1 MNKGVIFFIVIVL
14 AVLAIVFIPKNKD
27 NTAPVMDETM
37 MTEEMSQD
45 MQGAA
50 VEALDASADAMVET
64 PMTDAAAEG
73 VVEVPATETTPT
85 VTE

>member
-27 NTAPVMDETM
+27 NVAPAMDDTM
-37 MTEEMSQD
+37 MTEEMNQD

-50 VEALDASADAMVET
+50 IEALDAQADAVVET

-73 VVEVPATETTPT
+73 VVEVPTTETTP
-85 VTE
+85 EAAQ

>member
-27 NTAPVMDETM
+27 EMTPVMDETM

-50 VEALDASADAMVET
+50 IEALDAEVMVET
-64 PMTDAAAEG
+64 PMTDATAEG
-73 VVEVPATETTPT
+73 VVEVPATETTP
-85 VTE
+85 EAAQ

>member
-1 MNKGVIFFIVIVL
+1 MNKGVIFVIVIVL

-27 NTAPVMDETM
+27 DMAPVMDETM

-50 VEALDASADAMVET
+50 IEALDAEVMVET

-73 VVEVPATETTPT
+73 VVEVPTTETTPT